1 MISDFEKKTKTIT
14 ITNLKI
20 KNHLIIYTSNCEL
33 KIEINGK
40 VTRYKQNSFV
50 SIEKGV
56 SINCTIK
63 KIDATK
69 MPWWTRE
76 GDSSNASATAILL

>member
-1 MISDFEKKTKTIT
+1 MCNSLYSLHSVRKIMVNMISDFEKNKAIT
-14 ITNLKI
+14 ITNIKI
-20 KNHLIIYTSNCEL
+20 KNHLIIYTNNCEL

-40 VTRYKQNSFV
+40 VNRYKQNSFV

-63 KIDATK
+63 K
-69 MPWWTRE
+69 
-76 GDSSNASATAILL
+76 

>member
-1 MISDFEKKTKTIT
+1 MISDFEKNKAIT
-14 ITNLKI
+14 ITNIKI
-20 KNHLIIYTSNCEL
+20 KNHLIIYTNNCEL

-40 VTRYKQNSFV
+40 VNRYKQNSFV

-63 KIDATK
+63 K
-69 MPWWTRE
+69 
-76 GDSSNASATAILL
+76 